1 MFHFLYLQKKVIAL
15 IWLLSGICNIM
26 RKYTHLIKTSI
37 ETKIVLQVFW
47 GYHMLSMEIPAEKDK
62 LRLDILLV
70 LEALQNCETQR
81 EGK

>member
-1 MFHFLYLQKKVIAL
+1 
-15 IWLLSGICNIM
+15 
-26 RKYTHLIKTSI
+26 
-37 ETKIVLQVFW
+37 
-47 GYHMLSMEIPAEKDK
+47 MLSIEIPAEKDK